1 MKNRLKVALLSGL
14 LVLVASASAW
24 AQTTSNPSQTA
35 PDPPPTT
42 PDPPQACPK
51 PPQMTYD
58 EVGEFLTSDCRN
70 GLPDPIQYISA
81 RPRREPL
88 RLDWLVDSRTR
99 RILQQSE
106 LFRPPIGKRLP
117 DAALLSARGFSPR

>member
-1 MKNRLKVALLSGL
+1 MKNRLKVVLRSTL
-14 LVLVASASAW
+14 LVLVATASAW
-24 AQTTSNPSQTA
+24 PQTN
-35 PDPPPTT
+35 

-58 EVGEFLTSDCRN
+58 EVGEFLNSDCRN
-70 GLPDPIQYISA
+70 GLPDPIQYI
-81 RPRREPL
+81 PL
-88 RLDWLVDSRTR
+88 GHDENYCLDWLLDSRTR